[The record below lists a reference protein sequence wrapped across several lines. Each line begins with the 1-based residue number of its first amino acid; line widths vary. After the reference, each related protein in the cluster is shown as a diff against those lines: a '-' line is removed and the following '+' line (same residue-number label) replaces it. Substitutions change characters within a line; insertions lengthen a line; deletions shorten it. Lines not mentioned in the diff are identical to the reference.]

1 MKKPILLIIA
11 IGIAVILIIF
21 SLSAGKNG
29 NDLLPP
35 KNTETQPVTE
45 NLPIIQNASDLNN
58 LDSEL
63 TDTDL
68 DEFDRQLD
76 QLEKDFSTF

>member
-21 SLSAGKNG
+21 FLSAGKNG
-29 NDLLPP
+29 N
-35 KNTETQPVTE
+35 QPATE
-45 NLPIIQNASDLNN
+45 NLPVIQNEADLNN

-63 TDTDL
+63 NNTDL
-68 DEFDRQLD
+68 DQFDRQLD
-76 QLEKDFSTF
+76 QLDKDLSTF